1 MEINGVAIAESVL
14 ETERDVYAP
23 HERVW
28 IRNRAHE
35 MRAAFAGAGLDACEE
50 AARLVVDVDKILSNG
65 ADEADWRR
73 VRYAAALVATTATG
87 PTDYATA
94 A

>member
-1 MEINGVAIAESVL
+1 MEINGVAIAEAVL
-14 ETERDVYAP
+14 DNERNVYAP

-28 IRNRAHE
+28 IRNRAQE
-35 MRAAFAGAGLDACEE
+35 MRDAFEGAGLDACEE

-73 VRYAAALVATTATG
+73 VRYAAALVATTPTG